1 MIMFERFGNLDS
13 AEAINRVAAEIKATG
28 DEEKLKAFC
37 EENGI
42 DKEDAEDY
50 MDDHLDELVTP
61 LSAALGKLIAE
72 EKFLKLGGILTDW
85 VDELRNEC
93 INDEKMQ
100 QAVRS
105 SSKEL
110 AGYIAALAENGY
122 ENRCVVS
129 PVIVKQ
135 AKTISKLVGGHEFSI
150 GVPDKATRLQLMKNY
165 YLS

>member
-1 MIMFERFGNLDS
+1 MFEKFGNLDT
-13 AEAINRVAAEIKATG
+13 ADAINKVAEEIKATG

-42 DKEDAEDY
+42 DQEDAEDY
-50 MDDHLDELVTP
+50 MDGVIDELVTP
-61 LSAALGKLIAE
+61 LSAALGKLRAE
-72 EKFLKLGGILTDW
+72 EAYLKLGGILTDW

-93 INDEKMQ
+93 VNDEKMQ

-135 AKTISKLVGGHEFSI
+135 TKTINKLLNGHEFSI
-150 GVPDKATRLQLMKNY
+150 GVPDKATRLQLMKDY

>member
-1 MIMFERFGNLDS
+1 MFEKFGNLDT
-13 AEAINRVAAEIKATG
+13 ADAINKIAEEIKATG

-42 DKEDAEDY
+42 DQEDAEDY
-50 MDDHLDELVTP
+50 MDGVIDELVTP
-61 LSAALGKLIAE
+61 LSAALGKLRAE
-72 EKFLKLGGILTDW
+72 EVYLKLGGILTDW

-135 AKTISKLVGGHEFSI
+135 TKTINKLLNGHEFSI
-150 GVPDKATRLQLMKNY
+150 GVPDKATRLQLMKDY

>member
-1 MIMFERFGNLDS
+1 MFERFGNLDT
-13 AEAINRVAAEIKATG
+13 ADAINKVAEEIKATG
-28 DEEKLKAFC
+28 DEEKLKALC

-42 DKEDAEDY
+42 DQEDAEDY
-50 MDDHLDELVTP
+50 MDGAIDELVTP
-61 LSAALGKLIAE
+61 LSAALGKLRAE
-72 EKFLKLGGILTDW
+72 EAYLKLGGILTDW

-93 INDEKMQ
+93 VNDEKMQ

-135 AKTISKLVGGHEFSI
+135 TKTINKLLNGHEFSI
-150 GVPDKATRLQLMKNY
+150 GVPDKATRLQLMKDY

>member
-1 MIMFERFGNLDS
+1 MFERFGNLDT
-13 AEAINRVAAEIKATG
+13 ADAINKVAEEIKATG
-28 DEEKLKAFC
+28 DEEKLKALC

-42 DKEDAEDY
+42 DQEDAEDY
-50 MDDHLDELVTP
+50 MDGVLDELVTP
-61 LSAALGKLIAE
+61 LSAALGKLRAE
-72 EKFLKLGGILTDW
+72 EAYLKLGGILTDW

-129 PVIVKQ
+129 PAIVKQ
-135 AKTISKLVGGHEFSI
+135 TKTINKLLNGHEFSI
-150 GVPDKATRLQLMKNY
+150 GVPDKATRLQLMKDY